1 LNNESPN
8 RTSPSQPTKNELL
21 NEEMEIKKFILEAVR
36 QGKYEFLSHSNS
48 ASFDDNS
55 TTQGNKTFFSDTKSD
70 GGIA

>member
-1 LNNESPN
+1 
-8 RTSPSQPTKNELL
+8 
-21 NEEMEIKKFILEAVR
+21 MEIKKFILEAVR